1 MRKKAKNTAYIAVD
15 SHKCQACWECYEVCP
30 NQVFG
35 KVNVLFGLH
44 KHIVIQNPEA
54 CIGCKKCVKTCQYGA
69 IVAVS
74 A

>member
-1 MRKKAKNTAYIAVD
+1 MCFRETPHEQRMERYGLIV
-15 SHKCQACWECYEVCP
+15 VI
-30 NQVFG
+30 G